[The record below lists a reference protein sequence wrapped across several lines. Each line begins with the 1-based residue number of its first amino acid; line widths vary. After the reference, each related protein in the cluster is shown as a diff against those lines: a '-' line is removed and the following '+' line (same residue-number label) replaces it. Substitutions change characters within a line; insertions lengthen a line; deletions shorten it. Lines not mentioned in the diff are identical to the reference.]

1 MRTHE
6 HTTPRV
12 LTLIADVFRA
22 AVLAGAVVAL
32 LSDQVE
38 GALRLGLV
46 FLILLAPRL
55 AGLPR
60 PIDLAVSV
68 LLPLATVASLFHW
81 YRSVGWLD
89 WVMHACTTG
98 ALAAMGYLLLVRSPL
113 LPAREHQSAGS
124 TVLLTTM
131 TGVTLGVVWEFYEWC
146 AEKVFG
152 IRIGVGYT
160 DTVADLAMDTLGSL
174 AAGLVLCLLPAGA
187 VGRRTD

>member
-1 MRTHE
+1 MRDHQ
-6 HTTPRV
+6 HTAPRV
-12 LTLIADVFRA
+12 LTLIADLLRV
-22 AVLAGAVVAL
+22 AVLAGTVVAL
-32 LSDQVE
+32 LSDEVE

-46 FLILLAPRL
+46 FLILLVPRL

-68 LLPLATVASLFHW
+68 LLPLATAASLFHW
-81 YRSVGWLD
+81 YRAVGWLD
-89 WVMHACTTG
+89 WVMHAATTG
-98 ALAAMGYLLLVRSPL
+98 ALAAMSYLLLVRSPL
-113 LPAREHQSAGS
+113 LPAREHPSAGS
-124 TVLLTTM
+124 MVLLTTM
-131 TGVTLGVVWEFYEWC
+131 AGVTIGVVWEFYEWC

-187 VGRRTD
+187 IRGRTE